1 MRIGSQCQRATW
13 TEVGFRIADQ
23 FPATGTD
30 GRIDELSKAANKV
43 GEHAIEEPSGPARRD
58 RTPSQPTRHAGSP

>member
-43 GEHAIEEPSGPARRD
+43 G
-58 RTPSQPTRHAGSP
+58 